1 MPRAAATDEKPPTD
15 ADSRRIEY
23 VERGELATVKVA
35 ELRLR
40 KARMQLAT
48 S

>member
-1 MPRAAATDEKPPTD
+1 LIETLCD